1 MKVLSF
7 SSTTTVVLNI
17 VLWPVI
23 HFAVGFIAS
32 RLNRTSFDPAAGFY
46 RIRRGE
52 WDGRIYDRLFRIR
65 KWKRIVLA
73 SSSSGSTAL
82 ASSGSSDA

>member
-52 WDGRIYDRLFRIR
+52 RGGRIYDRLFRIR

-82 ASSGSSDA
+82 ASSGFSDA